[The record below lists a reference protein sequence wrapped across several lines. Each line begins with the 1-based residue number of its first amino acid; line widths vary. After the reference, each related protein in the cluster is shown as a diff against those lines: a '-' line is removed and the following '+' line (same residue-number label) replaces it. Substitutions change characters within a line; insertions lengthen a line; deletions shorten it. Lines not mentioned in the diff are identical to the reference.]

1 MDSDLHSHVHLLARG
16 TRRPEPSRPSRL
28 YPDYAK
34 ESIPA
39 APRNAGTQARER
51 DHGIGGRRAAGPPD
65 TGKGTGRMEGFVPPK
80 VSGKSLI
87 RPRTKSFAN
96 SSQDLNSSRMRD
108 TLRKSKTIPSRRL
121 NLTTRNPQ
129 PGPARLSGGRG
140 PPGARASSPRTA
152 EGPSWSKG
160 CRRSRECGGPN
171 LSALRNQE
179 DECRRAGVPRG
190 SRTPVAAV
198 KGRCPGPLDDGDE
211 LRFVGRGRPHLAP
224 AAVDLV
230 EPGGIEPPTSTM
242 PL

>member
-51 DHGIGGRRAAGPPD
+51 DHGIEGRRAAGTARYRERNGANGGLRPAKGIRKVLNTPADQKFRKFFARPEFKSNARHIAEIENNSVSKIEPD
-65 TGKGTGRMEGFVPPK
+65 YAQ
-80 VSGKSLI
+80 SSA
-87 RPRTKSFAN
+87 RPRT
-96 SSQDLNSSRMRD
+96 LIRRSRA
-108 TLRKSKTIPSRRL
+108 SRERGL
-121 NLTTRNPQ
+121 
-129 PGPARLSGGRG
+129 PARGR
-140 PPGARASSPRTA
+140 PKVRRRPRM
-152 EGPSWSKG
+152 P
-160 CRRSRECGGPN
+160 RSRECGGPN